1 VEIGVKRPSFWLSIC
16 FYRALL
22 LLYPREMC
30 RTWSAEIIREL
41 RDSLRDA
48 RLERGIR
55 SVVRVWIHTIRDL
68 LQTAP
73 RERLDGIAASGMA
86 QTAEGTQTDS
96 QRGRFTST
104 ALEAL
109 VKDLRFAARTLW
121 ARPGFAAIAHGV
133 FVP

>member
-1 VEIGVKRPSFWLSIC
+1 MNRPSFWLSIC
-16 FYRALL
+16 FYRVLL
-22 LLYPREMC
+22 LLYPRDMR
-30 RTWSAEIIREL
+30 RTWSAEMTQEL

-48 RLERGIR
+48 RCKRGIR

-73 RERLDGIAASGMA
+73 RERWTASQPPEWRKPPRERRPIRKGDGFM
-86 QTAEGTQTDS
+86 
-96 QRGRFTST
+96 ST

-121 ARPGFAAIAHGV
+121 ARPGFTAIAHGV
-133 FVP
+133 FVS